1 MTVIFIV
8 FRRKSCLKLLELSS
22 LGQPISALRRH
33 PNKEVANVAT
43 EITQKW
49 NDWTSRALKKATAA
63 QDKAAASH

>member
-1 MTVIFIV
+1 MTVVFSV
-8 FRRKSCLKLLELSS
+8 FRKESCLKLLELSS

-33 PNKEVANVAT
+33 PNKEVANVAA

-63 QDKAAASH
+63 LKSNAVSY